1 MIPWVVIDRRYLRQS
16 RKSRALPRLFLLNI
30 PTCKPSNIPTFGF
43 PYLLPSSVSRKSCAC
58 HSYENCRGVY
68 QQFPFWLALSRAEGF
83 TQERSARR
91 EHSPLATRHSF
102 TPILS
107 WSLATFLQLLS
118 FQTLAHS
125 FALTKNSTRFFSSD
139 SELFAKNHP
148 GWGGHSS
155 QSRAGSI
162 LCVAL

>member
-16 RKSRALPRLFLLNI
+16 RQSCALPRLFLCNI

-43 PYLLPSSVSRKSCAC
+43 PYLLPSSVSRKSCTC

-91 EHSPLATRHSF
+91 EHSPLATRRSF
-102 TPILS
+102 TPVLS
-107 WSLATFLQLLS
+107 GSLATFLQLLS

-148 GWGGHSS
+148 GWGG
-155 QSRAGSI
+155 GSTRHNPVPVVS
-162 LCVAL
+162 CA

>member
-1 MIPWVVIDRRYLRQS
+1 MIPWVVIDRRHHRQP
-16 RKSRALPRLFLLNI
+16 RKSRALPRLFLFNI

-91 EHSPLATRHSF
+91 EHSPLATRRSF
-102 TPILS
+102 TPVLS
-107 WSLATFLQLLS
+107 GHWPLS
-118 FQTLAHS
+118 FNSCLFKLLRTLLRLQKLNL
-125 FALTKNSTRFFSSD
+125 FPFNRFCTLFKKPPGVGGGSTRHNPVQVVSC
-139 SELFAKNHP
+139 A
-148 GWGGHSS
+148 
-155 QSRAGSI
+155 
-162 LCVAL
+162 

>member
-16 RKSRALPRLFLLNI
+16 RKSRALPRLFLFNI

-83 TQERSARR
+83 TQSDLR
-91 EHSPLATRHSF
+91 EGNTHRSPLLTGHFPSTTVFSHSCALFCAYKKLNLFPFNHFCTLSKKPPGVGGGSTRHNPVQVVSC
-102 TPILS
+102 
-107 WSLATFLQLLS
+107 A
-118 FQTLAHS
+118 
-125 FALTKNSTRFFSSD
+125 
-139 SELFAKNHP
+139 
-148 GWGGHSS
+148 
-155 QSRAGSI
+155 
-162 LCVAL
+162 